1 MPGDNQNT
9 SVEGAKARQNEQEL
23 KTQTVGEAL
32 QQGRQEQVE
41 RSEKLSK
48 EQADALYEERMEE
61 EYAKREGGA

>member
-9 SVEGAKARQNEQEL
+9 SAEGARAQQNEQER

-61 EYAKREGGA
+61 GYAKRESGA